1 MWKVLKEIQHCL
13 WTTKPPR
20 LATPFLEGGMVVL
33 EPSSDGM
40 IPGRLVYEVA
50 KSTFSLSAEDWSH
63 GPKEQQREV
72 KLSEDMPN
80 MDRRIRVGASSI
92 TS

>member
-63 GPKEQQREV
+63 GPKEQQ
-72 KLSEDMPN
+72 LAGSEAFGRHAKYGPPY
-80 MDRRIRVGASSI
+80 SSR
-92 TS
+92 SF

>member
-1 MWKVLKEIQHCL
+1 MAPALMYVFICL
-13 WTTKPPR
+13 SWPC
-20 LATPFLEGGMVVL
+20 FLRL

-63 GPKEQQREV
+63 GPKEQQ
-72 KLSEDMPN
+72 LAGSEAFGRHAKYGPPY
-80 MDRRIRVGASSI
+80 SSR
-92 TS
+92 SF